1 MLRLVKTAAICS
13 LATASPVM
21 AQTKPSVATAPSGVC
36 TRLISVYD
44 GASKD
49 LAANNAAS
57 IGDNSAPRAT
67 LRAMED
73 ANTLTEARIALDLMR
88 DNRCSLPKTT
98 PSYIWYLSAALTCS
112 TDRLKAGAGKSPTS
126 CDRSTWTRIDAAQ

>member
-1 MLRLVKTAAICS
+1 MSRIVKTAAICS
-13 LATASPVM
+13 LLMASPII
-21 AQTKPSVATAPSGVC
+21 AQTKPTVAAAPAGAC
-36 TRLISVYD
+36 AKLMSVYD

-67 LRAMED
+67 LRAVED

-88 DNRCSLPKTT
+88 DNRCPLPKTT

-112 TDRLKAGAGKSPTS
+112 TDRLKAGAGQSPAS
-126 CDRSTWTRIDAAQ
+126 CDRSTWTRMDAAQ

>member
-1 MLRLVKTAAICS
+1 MLRVVKAAAICS
-13 LATASPVM
+13 LVTAAPVI
-21 AQTKPSVATAPSGVC
+21 AQTKPTVAAAPAGVC
-36 TRLISVYD
+36 ARLMSVYD

-73 ANTLTEARIALDLMR
+73 ANTLAEARIALDLMR
-88 DNRCSLPKTT
+88 DNRCALPKTT
-98 PSYIWYLSAALTCS
+98 PSYIWYISAALTCS
-112 TDRLKAGAGKSPTS
+112 TDRLKAGAGQSPTS
-126 CDRSTWTRIDAAQ
+126 CDRSTWTRIDAP